1 MPESLAYAVLAARY
15 DGLMRNAINAY
26 CVSEIRKKMI
36 KMMPLSPDLWVLS
49 YIDMLLSALKPL
61 SPSSPDKLNIC
72 GKKKK
77 QDRFMGRDVM
87 NYSSFYLEMYSP
99 SLNGKTPGIFIRP
112 IDKVNTRNGFGQF
125 Q

>member
-72 GKKKK
+72 GKKKET
-77 QDRFMGRDVM
+77 R
-87 NYSSFYLEMYSP
+87 SFYGAGCHEL
-99 SLNGKTPGIFIRP
+99 LLVLPGNVFAFPER
-112 IDKVNTRNGFGQF
+112 KNTGNFY
-125 Q
+125 